1 MVTRAMST
9 QTSPKPITASE
20 VEDGNSVSL
29 LAGVQLNDPQVR
41 ALRIAVIAMG
51 ALIVMGL
58 IALIGRIIYI
68 VARPSTQTASSSGVL
83 APEIKASLPSGAV
96 VRTVSLNGDRM
107 AIHYDAPTGAGIAIV
122 DLSSGRTLSNIRLVT
137 EPPKQ

>member
-9 QTSPKPITASE
+9 QTAPKPSKSSDVDDAS
-20 VEDGNSVSL
+20 SPSL

-51 ALIVMGL
+51 VLIVMGL

-68 VARPSTQTASSSGVL
+68 VARPSAQTASPSGVI
-83 APEIKASLPSGAV
+83 APEIKASLPLGAM
-96 VRTVSLNGDRM
+96 VRNIALNGDRM
-107 AIHYDAPTGAGIAIV
+107 AIHYDAPSGGGIAV
-122 DLSSGRTLSNIRLVT
+122 VELSSGRTLSNIRLVT
-137 EPPKQ
+137 GPPKQ